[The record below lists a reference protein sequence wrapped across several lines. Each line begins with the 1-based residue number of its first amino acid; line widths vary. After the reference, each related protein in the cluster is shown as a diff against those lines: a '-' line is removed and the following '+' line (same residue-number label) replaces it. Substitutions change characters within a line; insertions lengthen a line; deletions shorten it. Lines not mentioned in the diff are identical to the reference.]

1 MADDQGAG
9 SAGDTP
15 DASTVAL
22 FQSAWRTYRKIVEN
36 NYLFHREAYSALHR
50 FLVEDVDRPFHFLD
64 LACGDASA
72 SARALQGTKIVH
84 YHGIDFSAEA
94 LKLAGVTLAGLGCPV
109 TLEERDFVAAIGD
122 LQRPVDVAWIGLSLH
137 HLRQPEKR
145 VFMARMRSLLGD
157 YGRLLIYE
165 PASPDDEDRARWLK
179 RWDALEPTYTA
190 CTKEEWDS
198 VSAHVHAADF
208 PEMDST
214 WRRLGRET
222 GFGTMCEL
230 FRAPTDLLRLY
241 CLMP

>member
-1 MADDQGAG
+1 MADDRKAGA
-9 SAGDTP
+9 ARDTP

-22 FQSAWRTYRKIVEN
+22 FQSAWRTYRKMVEN
-36 NYLFHREAYSALHR
+36 NYLFHREAYGALHR
-50 FLVEDVDRPFHFLD
+50 FLVEEVDRPFRFLD

-72 SARALQGTKIVH
+72 SARALAGTKIVH

-94 LKLAGVTLAGLGCPV
+94 LKLAAV
-109 TLEERDFVAAIGD
+109 TLEGLRCPATLEELDFVAAVGD
-122 LQRPVDVAWIGLSLH
+122 LQRPVDVAWVGLSLH

-145 VFMARMRSLLGD
+145 AFMARMRSLLGD

-165 PASPDDEDRARWLK
+165 NASPDGEDRTRWLK
-179 RWDALEPTYTA
+179 RWDAQEPVWTA
-190 CTKEEWDS
+190 CTKAEWDS

-208 PEMDST
+208 PETDST

-222 GFGTMCEL
+222 GFGTMHEL